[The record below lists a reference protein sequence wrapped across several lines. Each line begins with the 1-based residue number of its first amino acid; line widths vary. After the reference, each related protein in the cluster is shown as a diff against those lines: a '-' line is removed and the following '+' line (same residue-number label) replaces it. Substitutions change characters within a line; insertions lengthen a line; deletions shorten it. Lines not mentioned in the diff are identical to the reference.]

1 MTSSGFFKDRDKRRA
16 AALSLLFHLVALL
29 LFIFLISRPDRVA
42 PERYIVIDVGTPA
55 FSEEVTDAPTV
66 DDPAPQAQQPEVADS
81 ELGAPQPLAQEV
93 EEPTPDP
100 IAQEEQRVAP
110 DAAQEEAEP
119 EPVEELAA
127 EPEPV
132 EEVEEVAD
140 EPTPVAEAEPEEV
153 VEEVADEP
161 EALAEAAP
169 EPEATQAETPPE
181 LAEPTPDAVTPEAPE
196 AVAEDA
202 PIESEVDLTTV
213 LPEIDEVVLEPRP
226 EPQPIVIPEPA
237 VTVEALV
244 ARLITPTP
252 SVEVASERAIPQ
264 PQIEAAVAIE
274 RAIPR
279 PNVEVQTP
287 LERPIPRPTVETEV
301 TAPRPVPQPEVQAS
315 VDMPRAIPRPEIR
328 SEVQAPRA
336 VPQPDVQASVAQ
348 ARAVPIPQVEAAVAA
363 PRPVP
368 QPSAS
373 VAVATPQPVPTP
385 SVSASVSVPEA
396 PAEVP
401 VEAGGAPRTAVSEI
415 EGGLETPLD
424 PGGSADQAGQTRV
437 DDDADLAGLGA
448 AAGPDGSDEPTGA
461 PAAPL
466 EPFADQ
472 RNRPLAVLLDN
483 ANGYPQLGFRE
494 ASAIYELPVEGGLTR
509 LMTVY
514 DRVDPTR
521 VGPIRSARDYFV
533 ALAQNMDGI
542 LVHDGGAPSAI
553 AAIQRVNA
561 PTLNSFTS
569 GELFARD
576 TSRNAPYNLFSSGS
590 ALRSAVA
597 RLQLNRTQLVRG
609 QIYRPSEE
617 ASDVERIS
625 VRYSGAYSSGFEYVP
640 QLNLYRWQRNGTGA
654 SDAEGEA
661 VMVNAVVVARIN
673 VQPIPGDPEGR
684 LYIPLEGG
692 PATLFVRGKQ
702 IEGRWSEQRGFQFFT
717 SDGELVDLRAFKYWV
732 VFAPNEAN
740 VTVQ

>member
-1 MTSSGFFKDRDKRRA
+1 MTSSGFLKDRDKRRA
-16 AALSLLFHLVALL
+16 AALSLLFHLLALL
-29 LFIFLISRPDRVA
+29 LFILLVSRPERVA

-66 DDPAPQAQQPEVADS
+66 NDPAPQAQQPEVADS
-81 ELGAPQPLAQEV
+81 ELGAPQPLAHEV
-93 EEPTPDP
+93 EEPTPEP
-100 IAQEEQRVAP
+100 IAQEEQLAAA

-119 EPVEELAA
+119 TEEVAT

-132 EEVEEVAD
+132 AEESVEDV
-140 EPTPVAEAEPEEV
+140 VEAEPEEMID
-153 VEEVADEP
+153 EVADEP
-161 EALAEAAP
+161 EALTEAAP
-169 EPEATQAETPPE
+169 EPEVTPAETPPE
-181 LAEPTPDAVTPEAPE
+181 LAEPTPDALTPEAPE

-202 PIESEVDLTTV
+202 PVESEVDLTTI

-226 EPQPIVIPEPA
+226 EPQPLVIPEP
-237 VTVEALV
+237 TVSVEVPA
-244 ARLITPTP
+244 ARLIAPTP

-264 PQIEAAVAIE
+264 PQIEAAVATE

-287 LERPIPRPTVETEV
+287 LERPIPRPTLTAEV

-315 VDMPRAIPRPEIR
+315 VDRPRVIPRPEIR
-328 SEVQAPRA
+328 TEVATPRA

-348 ARAVPIPQVEAAVAA
+348 ARAVPTPQVQAAVAA
-363 PRPVP
+363 
-368 QPSAS
+368 A
-373 VAVATPQPVPTP
+373 QPVPTP
-385 SVSASVSVPEA
+385 SVSASVSVPET

-401 VEAGGAPRTAVSEI
+401 VEAGGAPRTAISEI

-424 PGGSADQAGQTRV
+424 PGGSADQAGQTRA
-437 DDDADLAGLGA
+437 DDDATLAGLGA

-461 PAAPL
+461 PVAPL

-494 ASAIYELPVEGGLTR
+494 ASAIYELPIEGGLTR

-533 ALAQNMDGI
+533 ALAQNLDGI

-553 AAIQRVNA
+553 AAIQRAGA

-576 TSRNAPYNLFSSGS
+576 ASRNAPYNLFSSGS
-590 ALRSAVA
+590 ALRSAVT

-617 ASDVERIS
+617 MSDAERIS
-625 VRYSGAYSSGFEYVP
+625 VRYSGVYTSGFTYLP
-640 QLNLYRWQRNGTGA
+640 QLNLYRWQRNGAPA

-673 VQPIPGDPEGR
+673 AQPIPGDPEGR

-717 SDGELVDLRAFKYWV
+717 SDGELIDLRAFKHWV
-732 VFAPNEAN
+732 IFAPGNAT